1 MDTEQKIDVKQALR
15 VFDKATKE
23 GHKEGNEWHYQ
34 GLTVS
39 TDYDGYTIFIN
50 SPKVKLTVF
59 FHNKFSVDSTSS
71 KELEEFIR
79 LLDRLDSK

>member
-1 MDTEQKIDVKQALR
+1 MDAEHTINVKQALR

-23 GHKEGNEWHYQ
+23 GRKEGNEWHYQ

-39 TDYDGYTIFIN
+39 TDFDGYTLFIN

-59 FHNKFSVDSTSS
+59 FHNKFSVDSTSR

-79 LLDRLDSK
+79 LLDRLDSE